1 MLLDTSF
8 VVSVKD
14 IGGNPV
20 FGVGVKFALLSKP
33 AGAWGQSL
41 TVDSIGTDSIGVA
54 ATKLKFGSKIG
65 SYTVIATS
73 PYLSDTIR
81 FTGTALVGL
90 PKLLAKQTGDAQI
103 AQIGDQL
110 KPFVVQVQDTGGNN
124 VANALVTFTVMQR
137 PLLDSSASVM
147 HDSVRTDGNGF
158 ASTVFMLGSRPGV
171 YKVRA
176 SVPGVIDSIFTAHAL
191 YVEGDANHD
200 NQQNIGDLTAIID
213 HILGKRKL
221 TGYDFIRADM
231 YPVHADGTVGD
242 GVVDIRDALVC
253 RDSLLAGGWDP
264 TRDATTMNSIISP
277 KINLSVHNTSETTD
291 GSSIVST
298 NIQSAI
304 EMTHIGSRFVLN
316 NSIPVK
322 GLQAVLYL
330 KQPAILDTVDLVFA
344 RAQMMTVKVKSVG
357 RIVNVV
363 LYNLNNT
370 VIDTGTTAVFR
381 LPVQLSANSI
391 DSVKVIASVDTNIA
405 QVIPWASE
413 DIRNQIPSTWMLYQN
428 YPNPFNP
435 STTIEFDVPE
445 ISGSLPRVVIQIY
458 DVLGKK
464 VKTIEKDLKDTGRYR
479 VTWDG
484 TNDNNSRVATGV
496 YFYRVLAG
504 NHYAATKKMLL
515 LK

>member
-1 MLLDTSF
+1 M
-8 VVSVKD
+8 
-14 IGGNPV
+14 
-20 FGVGVKFALLSKP
+20 
-33 AGAWGQSL
+33 L
-41 TVDSIGTDSIGVA
+41 TVDSIGTDSLGFAI
-54 ATKLKFGSKIG
+54 TKLKIGSKIG

-73 PYLSDTIR
+73 PYLSDTVR
-81 FTGTALVGL
+81 FTETALVGK
-90 PKLLAKQTGDAQI
+90 PRLLGKQTGDAQI

-110 KPFVVQVQDTGGNN
+110 KPFIVQVQDTGGNS
-124 VANALVTFTVMQR
+124 VANTLVTFIVTQR
-137 PLLDSSASVM
+137 PPLDSSASFT
-147 HDSVRTDGNGF
+147 HDSVRTNSSGF
-158 ASTVFMLGSRPGV
+158 ASTSFILGSRPGF
-171 YKVRA
+171 YKVRV
-176 SVPGVIDSIFTAHAL
+176 SVPGVIDSTFTAQAL
-191 YVEGDANHD
+191 YIEGDANHD
-200 NQQNIGDLTAIID
+200 NRQNISDLTAIID
-213 HILGKRKL
+213 HILGKKKL

-231 YPVHADGTVGD
+231 YPVHGDTVGD
-242 GVVDIRDALVC
+242 GVIDIRDALVC

-264 TRDATTMNSIISP
+264 TRDETTQKSTISP
-277 KINLSVHNTSETTD
+277 KINLSVMNPTETTD
-291 GSSIVST
+291 SGSTIST

-316 NSIPVK
+316 NTVPVR

-330 KQPAILDTVDLVFA
+330 KQAAILDTVDLIFA
-344 RAQMMTVKVKSVG
+344 RAQMMAVKVKSVG

-363 LYNLNNT
+363 LYNVNNT
-370 VIDTGTTAVFR
+370 PIDTGSTAIFR

-464 VKTIEKDLKDTGRYR
+464 VKTIEKEVKDTGRYK
-479 VTWDG
+479 VQWDG
-484 TNDNNSRVATGV
+484 KNDNNTRVATGV

-504 NHYAATKKMLL
+504 NHYAATKKMVL